1 MAEQSPVKRARVEIE
16 VPTFDKVDLDK
27 FSLKDYGKGKGGLK
41 TFPMVDGQSIRFNLT
56 PSGWLKAPFGFD
68 VTTKY
73 ETPSFLGGEVPK
85 NGASEGLKL
94 SINLQKAE
102 SDFLTQLEENCS
114 AAFANLGKAIWNP
127 VVTENGLFSTSSAK
141 VTVTLKGEGLT
152 KIAIVANNKVTR
164 GEGWDFLKTYI
175 EDGNTFRN
183 SEVKLTVRVMK
194 LWNVGGKAGI
204 KLEAT
209 QIVLRPGVNT
219 RPQEVDAFADDSELL
234 A

>member
-1 MAEQSPVKRARVEIE
+1 MTDQSPVKRARVEIE
-16 VPTFDKVDLDK
+16 VPAFDKVDLEQ

-41 TFPMVDGQSIRFNLT
+41 TFPMVDGKSIRFNLT
-56 PSGWLKAPFGFD
+56 PSGWLQAPFGFD
-68 VTTKY
+68 VTSKY
-73 ETPSFLGGEVPK
+73 ETPSFLGGKAPES
-85 NGASEGLKL
+85 GASEGLKL

-102 SDFLTQLEENCS
+102 AEFLTQLDENCS

-127 VVTENGLFSTSSAK
+127 LISENGLFSTSSVK

-152 KIAIVANNKVTR
+152 KIAVVANNKVTR
-164 GEGWDFLKTYI
+164 GEGWDFLKAFLD
-175 EDGNTFRN
+175 DGNTFRN
-183 SEVKLTVRVMK
+183 SEVKLTARVMK

-209 QIVLRPGVNT
+209 QIVLRPGANT
-219 RPQEVDAFADDSELL
+219 RPQEKDAFDDDSELL